1 MHCFFTNPAGAGTF
15 EITDT
20 KLYNTVVS
28 LSSQD
33 NAKLLDQL
41 TSGFEN
47 KYQSRLPM
55 QVQNYY
61 LDYVI
66 DPNFQRINR
75 LFLSSLAD
83 DTIRTVHTE
92 YLLPKLEIKDYNIVD
107 RPNVINQTVQNNI
120 RTFEKT

>member
-1 MHCFFTNPAGAGTF
+1 
-15 EITDT
+15 
-20 KLYNTVVS
+20 
-28 LSSQD
+28 
-33 NAKLLDQL
+33 
-41 TSGFEN
+41 
-47 KYQSRLPM
+47 M

-75 LFLSSLAD
+75 LFLSFLAD